1 MFDSK
6 LFRKLMISVQKQCL
20 NFCIDSA
27 VSKCDNLLY
36 YLNYECSLLRIESIV
51 VMNLG
56 CFSPSLLVRSGILD
70 WWIDFSLKTVE
81 EGNKDVQIA
90 SLSMINLLVGR
101 GNINNRFAYS
111 ISVFMRYMDNLWRK
125 D

>member
-1 MFDSK
+1 M
-6 LFRKLMISVQKQCL
+6 
-20 NFCIDSA
+20 
-27 VSKCDNLLY
+27 
-36 YLNYECSLLRIESIV
+36 
-51 VMNLG
+51 
-56 CFSPSLLVRSGILD
+56 LD

-111 ISVFMRYMDNLWRK
+111 ISVFMRYMDNLCRE